1 MAYTTTTNYKNL
13 IYDENSKQYLDII
26 INGNSIDKKYV
37 RNVKVKDDVFDSNTF
52 TLGNATMCEWEL
64 ELDNTLVSTLGD
76 FDEVTIK
83 HVLVINSTTKETMPL
98 GTYIVQKQTD
108 NTDNYT
114 KYKLYDYMKKFDV
127 FVDFSSII
135 PCTRYEVAKFICE
148 KCGAPLA
155 NTSFINGDIEVSVYD
170 NTIKAKTYLILISER
185 AGGFA
190 KINRNGQT
198 VIKSFGEVDTIE
210 LPRKLMGEY
219 KADTVRKITKVVYE
233 NSLQKFEA
241 GNDTGETVFLTSDSI
256 FTCSQQEVDKIYN
269 SIKNIEYQSLDV
281 RIWGDPSVDTG
292 DVIKVN
298 GMTSFAQKDWSFANG
313 FFGKYKTILN
323 KSDKSTKVT
332 KVSSS
337 EKIRRIEA
345 NLNDQDLKITQLIE
359 DVDGQEKK
367 VTKFEET
374 LDGITASVEKQ
385 TTELENLSSSVEIFS
400 VDLESYSLTI
410 PVTGILKPVETKDYT
425 VKFYAYFKGKQVK
438 ASVKNNTTCDGITVA
453 TSETSLTF
461 SVDSTKKITNSNNV
475 FELEFSYTNESKE
488 YSLTKKMTI
497 SLALSGEN
505 GTAGDS
511 AYDIWKKEGNTG
523 TEAEFIESLKGEDG
537 NSTYVYVKYSPN
549 ADGSNMTDSPTD
561 ETEYTGISTTT
572 SATAPTSPS
581 AYTWQKTVG
590 KDGVGIDGTSSYLH
604 IKWSEDGTT
613 FSGENGK
620 TPARWQGTYV
630 STSQTDSSEFDDYNW
645 VDTAIHVDK
654 ELAKIKDDVLS
665 TENKITLVENDL
677 KQNYLT
683 GEEVKNITNDNG
695 NSIEILKRQFASL
708 ETTANEVSIRVGS
721 ILSDGVTKVKTATG
735 FTFDENGLDISKDGE
750 EMHNFMDNKGVYVKR
765 DDVEVLGAD
774 SDGVR
779 GENVWAKKYLKVGN
793 NSRFEDYNTNRS
805 GVFYVGSD

>member
-1 MAYTTTTNYKNL
+1 M
-13 IYDENSKQYLDII
+13 IEN
-26 INGNSIDKKYV
+26 
-37 RNVKVKDDVFDSNTF
+37 
-52 TLGNATMCEWEL
+52 
-64 ELDNTLVSTLGD
+64 
-76 FDEVTIK
+76 
-83 HVLVINSTTKETMPL
+83 
-98 GTYIVQKQTD
+98 
-108 NTDNYT
+108 
-114 KYKLYDYMKKFDV
+114 
-127 FVDFSSII
+127 
-135 PCTRYEVAKFICE
+135 
-148 KCGAPLA
+148 
-155 NTSFINGDIEVSVYD
+155 IE
-170 NTIKAKTYLILISER
+170 
-185 AGGFA
+185 
-190 KINRNGQT
+190 NRD
-198 VIKSFGEVDTIE
+198 IKSFDYEEYGISDGEITGICELGKCFIE
-210 LPRKLMGEY
+210 LFNKNNKYSHIKETWIKTKFGEMYIYDSEPNQADETIKLSCYDARYKLDKEYDKSLYSFPMKLRAYRNAVFNDSGLDYSDEDEFPNEDLIIPSAPYIGENPKNRDAIKVILQAGLSILLKSY
-219 KADTVRKITKVVYE
+219 EDVFSFGWFNDDDEYELKDCVDLTTDSKETKAINLMILGRGTVEDNVYWPANKPTEEHQFRIDNNYILDDQSTNDIRYNTIQPLYERINGFKYVVYDLRTTFVENKLSIKLGSKIKFYNRNKETVKSYVMNKKITYIGGDINLDKNYEISLSASAISETSTEVKYGTSLKNDLLRVERKADKNAGEISDLIQKNSENSENITKTE
-233 NSLQKFEA
+233 Q
-241 GNDTGETVFLTSDSI
+241 TVSG
-256 FTCSQQEVDKIYN
+256 
-269 SIKNIEYQSLDV
+269 IKNTVESMEKSVGSLEEIIE
-281 RIWGDPSVDTG
+281 
-292 DVIKVN
+292 
-298 GMTSFAQKDWSFANG
+298 
-313 FFGKYKTILN
+313 
-323 KSDKSTKVT
+323 
-332 KVSSS
+332 
-337 EKIRRIEA
+337 E
-345 NLNDQDLKITQLIE
+345 
-359 DVDGQEKK
+359 
-367 VTKFEET
+367 
-374 LDGITASVEKQ
+374 
-385 TTELENLSSSVEIFS
+385 FS
-400 VDLESYSLTI
+400 VDLETNILTIATGNDKKPLDSKSYS
-410 PVTGILKPVETKDYT
+410 
-425 VKFYAYFKGKQVK
+425 VKYYSYFKGKQVTS
-438 ASVKNNTTCDGITVA
+438 SVENNNSNDGIIVT

-475 FELEFSYTNESKE
+475 FELEFSYMNNGKK
-488 YSLTKKMTI
+488 YSTTKKITI

-561 ETEYTGISTTT
+561 ETEYTGISTTA

-683 GEEVKNITNDNG
+683 GEEVKNITNDNS

-750 EMHNFMDNKGVYVKR
+750 EMHNFIDNKGVYVKR

-779 GENVWAKKYLKVGN
+779 GENVWAKKYLKIGN
-793 NSRFEDYNTNRS
+793 NSRFEDYNTNRT